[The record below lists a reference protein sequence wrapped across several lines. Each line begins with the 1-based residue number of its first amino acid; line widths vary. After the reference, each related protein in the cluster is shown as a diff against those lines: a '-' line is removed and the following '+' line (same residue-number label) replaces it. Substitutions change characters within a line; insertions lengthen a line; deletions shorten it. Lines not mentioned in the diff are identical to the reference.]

1 MTEEELMILLEEVA
15 IVQKDSRA
23 QIAFHKR
30 AVLEA
35 ESILIEANLRSEKL
49 KEQLRINRITTVSYE
64 KTHEE
69 KSIEAFRLRLPELLE
84 KIK

>member
-1 MTEEELMILLEEVA
+1 MRI
-15 IVQKDSRA
+15 

-35 ESILIEANLRSEKL
+35 ESLLIEANLRSEKL
-49 KEQLRINRITTVSYE
+49 KEQLRINRNTTVSYE

-69 KSIEAFRLRLPELLE
+69 KIIEAFRLRLPAILE
-84 KIK
+84 KLK